1 MKTLQIVLAGILF
14 SVALSS
20 ARASPPDYSKVLSQ
34 VHSNMR
40 SYLLQF
46 NDSDAFVTATPI
58 SGFFLDATPG
68 RSFFTHRETFFK
80 LRFLGLNN
88 TNDLIGFIAY
98 NDNMR
103 DDALKM
109 MAHFSTALQNPK
121 SGSWF
126 TEKEKLDKAAADKL
140 LTPAFR
146 QDFANACRERHKNDA
161 ASYNCD
167 QELEEKIKAFTE
179 GNLYSVFM
187 ENYGLVNE
195 IFAQDHYY
203 RTLEMLGSYQYIQLV
218 LLEVLANQNYIAS
231 MQQDFMDEK
240 RAEQLKRLKKDLD
253 SESLELQREVK
264 LVNNRYVKSIDR
276 VIKRQDATRDSY
288 AARANALRLEN
299 IRLANSLDQLHQDYP
314 QSFEGLNNNDECSY
328 FKAGKQHRRC
338 KAQLKVKEEIQRFVA
353 HSETETQTAG
363 RRYIDLPEQ
372 EFPQAWKEALKE
384 KK

>member
-1 MKTLQIVLAGILF
+1 MKPLHTVLAGIL
-14 SVALSS
+14 SLTAVSS
-20 ARASPPDYSKVLSQ
+20 ALAGPPDYSKVLNQ

-109 MAHFSTALQNPK
+109 LAHFSNAVQNQK

-126 TEKEKLDKAAADKL
+126 IEKEKLDKAAADKL

-146 QDFANACRERHKNDA
+146 QDFANACRERHKNA
-161 ASYNCD
+161 APYDCD
-167 QELEEKIKAFTE
+167 KELEERIKTFTE
-179 GNLYSVFM
+179 GNLYSVFL

-195 IFAQDHYY
+195 IFAQDTYY

-240 RAEQLKRLKKDLD
+240 RAEQLKRLRKDLD
-253 SESLELQREVK
+253 AESLELQREAK
-264 LVNNRYVKSIDR
+264 LVNNRYIKSIDQ
-276 VIKRQDATRDSY
+276 VMKRRERLRDTY
-288 AARANALRLEN
+288 AAKADALRQEN
-299 IRLANSLDQLHQDYP
+299 IRLANSLDQLHQEYP
-314 QSFEGLNNNDECSY
+314 KSFEGLNNNDECSY

-338 KAQLKVKEEIQRFVA
+338 KAQLKLKEEIQRFVA
-353 HSETETQTAG
+353 HGETEAHSAG

-372 EFPQAWKEALKE
+372 EFPKAWKEVLKE
-384 KK
+384 NK